1 MNLFIL
7 DLDPVL
13 AAQQQCDK
21 HVPKM
26 VVESAQMMSTAHR
39 ILDGDLTRRPSV
51 SGKTM
56 VKYWVHPNHNW
67 ENILHKAVHTHHPCT
82 RWTMK
87 SSENYFWHYQHF
99 IALCEEYTY
108 RYGKVHKCERDLK
121 DVLCHLPENI
131 PRGDQTPFELAMKS
145 NPECIALEDPVK
157 AYQAFYQ
164 TKQHRFKM
172 IWSKRSVPE
181 WFQYADVHAA

>member
-1 MNLFIL
+1 
-7 DLDPVL
+7 
-13 AAQQQCDK
+13 
-21 HVPKM
+21 
-26 VVESAQMMSTAHR
+26 
-39 ILDGDLTRRPSV
+39 
-51 SGKTM
+51 
-56 VKYWVHPNHNW
+56 
-67 ENILHKAVHTHHPCT
+67 
-82 RWTMK
+82 MK
-87 SSENYFWHYQHF
+87 SSDNYFWHYQHF

-108 RYGKVHKCERDLK
+108 RYGKIHKCEKDLK

-145 NPECIALEDPVK
+145 NPECIALGDPVK

-181 WFQYADVHAA
+181 WFQYANVHAA